1 MEPWEENLGNAHER
15 IRRRAGAGHTPGRDL
30 PQGSDQ
36 EDAIPQEE
44 RDRNHETLIDRRSH
58 RRHSRQREVRQLQK
72 RHQSRH
78 PLRQRRHG
86 WWNRKRRHRMPRIGL
101 LDHAAVGDLP
111 GSRFTT
117 RGDLDLAGAAA
128 CAFCDRRPPESPNTR
143 AQPAHDQPQPQQGC
157 DRSDER
163 VGRFQFQDSSR
174 AKSSSQ
180 SPVPRFQNEGR
191 RFGNWDL
198 ASGNSHLKAGCPHP
212 ARAKRSSQ
220 PPVPRF
226 QNEGRCFGNW
236 DLASGNSHLKA
247 GCPHPARAKRSSQ
260 SPVPRFQSDW
270 QLVTGNWLLSSPLTS
285 PPAWR

>member
-1 MEPWEENLGNAHER
+1 MEPWEEISGNAHER
-15 IRRRAGAGHTPGRDL
+15 IRRHAGAGHTPGRDL

-44 RDRNHETLIDRRSH
+44 RDRNHKTLIDPRSRR
-58 RRHSRQREVRQLQK
+58 RQSRQREVRQLQK
-72 RHQSRH
+72 HHYRRH
-78 PLRQRRHG
+78 PLRQRLHG
-86 WWNRKRRHRMPRIGL
+86 WGNWKRRHRMRRIGL
-101 LDHAAVGDLP
+101 LDHAAVGDLT

-128 CAFCDRRPPESPNTR
+128 CAFRDRRPLETSPNAR

-157 DRSDER
+157 DRTDER
-163 VGRFQFQDSSR
+163 VGSFQFQDSSR

-212 ARAKRSSQ
+212 ARAKS
-220 PPVPRF
+220 
-226 QNEGRCFGNW
+226 
-236 DLASGNSHLKA
+236 
-247 GCPHPARAKRSSQ
+247 SSQ
-260 SPVPRFQSDW
+260 SPVPSHQFRLESGHWKLATTQ
-270 QLVTGNWLLSSPLTS
+270 SPLTS